1 MKFLKNV
8 FAFIIPLCAMLITFT
23 LYLFTQNIVKEYK
36 KKISDDYSIVV
47 ITNTPLIKE
56 EINKLANIKVS
67 KIVTLQ
73 REKIIDDIKSNL
85 SNTSISLLKQKLPN
99 FYKIHLEEFPTT
111 TELNKIKDELYKNK
125 NIRKVEIF
133 SKNHNQVYLLL
144 LLINEIS
151 LILFV
156 VILIFS
162 ILILAKQIQIW
173 FYEHQEKIAIL
184 QLHGASIL
192 YSSSTIIKYAI
203 FSSFLAFLIV
213 AGIFIFLV
221 NNLSLVFP
229 QELNGIV
236 NVDFSLNK
244 ELFKLFSLSFG
255 ISILTIFGVLVKYKI
270 KND

>member
-1 MKFLKNV
+1 MKFLKNIL
-8 FAFIIPLCAMLITFT
+8 AFVIPLCAMLITFT
-23 LYLFTQNIVKEYK
+23 LYLFTQNTVDKYK
-36 KKISDDYSIVV
+36 KKIADDYSIVV

-56 EINKLANIKVS
+56 KLNEIAGMKVE
-67 KIVTLQ
+67 KITTLKK
-73 REKIIDDIKSNL
+73 EKIIDDIKSSL
-85 SNTSISLLKQKLPN
+85 STTSIELLRQKLPN
-99 FYKIHLEEFPTT
+99 FYKVHLESFPTT
-111 TELNKIKDELYKNK
+111 TQLNDIKDELYKNK

-151 LILFV
+151 FILFI

-162 ILILAKQIQIW
+162 VLILAKQIQIW

-203 FSSFLAFLIV
+203 LSSFLAFFIV
-213 AGIFIFLV
+213 AGVFSFLV
-221 NNLSLVFP
+221 TNLTMVFP
-229 QELNGIV
+229 VELNDIV
-236 NVDFSLNK
+236 DVEMSLSK
-244 ELFKLFSLSFG
+244 ELFKLFFLSFG
-255 ISILTIFGVLVKYKI
+255 ISILTIFGVLIKYKL

>member
-1 MKFLKNV
+1 MKFLKNIL
-8 FAFIIPLCAMLITFT
+8 AFVIPLSAMLITFT
-23 LYLFTQNIVKEYK
+23 LYLFAQNTVNQYK
-36 KKISDDYSIVV
+36 KKISNDYSIVV

-56 EINKLANIKVS
+56 NINKLSNINVNR
-67 KIVTLQ
+67 IVTLKK
-73 REKIIDDIKSNL
+73 EEIIDDIKSNL
-85 SNTSISLLKQKLPN
+85 SDTSIKLLRQKLPN

-111 TELNKIKDELYKNK
+111 TELNNIKDELYKNK

-133 SKNHNQVYLLL
+133 SKNHNQVFLLL

-151 LILFV
+151 LVLFV

-203 FSSFLAFLIV
+203 LSAFIAFFLV
-213 AGIFIFLV
+213 AGLFTFLV
-221 NNLSLVFP
+221 NNLILIFP
-229 QELNGIV
+229 QELSEIV
-236 NVDFSLNK
+236 DVEISLSS
-244 ELFKLFSLSFG
+244 ELVKLFFLSLG
-255 ISILTIFGVLVKYKI
+255 ISILTIFGVLIKYKI